1 MRIGSALGLMAAIVI
16 TSACAHPAT
25 EVPAAMSW
33 AFNHTHAEG
42 LKLVYGQPR
51 SDNVLVML
59 SCQPDSGQ
67 VEIAVATADGM
78 PGAVALVSRRVRLD
92 LTGAS
97 APTPVQGVGMVIET
111 TRADTPALDGFA
123 RTGDLLV
130 RTSGRRIPASARG
143 EDQALVSGFFGQ
155 CGRPA

>member
-1 MRIGSALGLMAAIVI
+1 MRIRAALGLAAAIV
-16 TSACAHPAT
+16 TVAACAHSTPEAQA
-25 EVPAAMSW
+25 PMSW

-59 SCQPDSGQ
+59 SCQPHSGQ
-67 VEIAVATADGM
+67 VEIAVATAVVT
-78 PGAVALVSRRVRLD
+78 PGTVALISRRVRLD
-92 LTGAS
+92 LSGAL
-97 APTPVQGVGMVIET
+97 APTPVEGVGMVIEMIG
-111 TRADTPALDGFA
+111 ADAPTLDGFA

-130 RTSGRRIPASARG
+130 RTGGRRIPASARG

-155 CGRPA
+155 CGRQA